1 MSDNPYAAFGVHNA
15 VLTSDTIDEHRQN
28 MLAQDVAVRDGD
40 DAVELVEHEDAGV
53 TVTDLV
59 EDELGTEERVE
70 VSIPDGEFDEPVE
83 DPEGDPEGEP
93 EGDPE
98 ADPEADDFEPLG
110 DIPDD
115 LTSTS
120 KQISDHS
127 DGFQQMK
134 AQAVERG
141 LPTEMAAQVEQEYT
155 ENGELSEG
163 SLKALEEAG
172 FGRSFVQAY
181 IRGQESLAEQYVGRI
196 MEFAGGKASFDSVVA
211 HMQANSPDALEALEE
226 AIQRQDI
233 KAVKTTI
240 NLAMASQTKKFGKA
254 PERSVTRKAPA
265 SAPKPAQ
272 TKPQGFSNS
281 DAMVAAMSDRRYST
295 DPAYRASVQAKVA
308 ASNW

>member
-1 MSDNPYAAFGVHNA
+1 MSDSNPYAQFGVHNA
-15 VLTSDTIDEHRQN
+15 VLTGDSIEDHNQN

-40 DAVELVEHEDAGV
+40 DAVELVHSDAGV

-59 EDELGTEERVE
+59 DDELNTEDRVE
-70 VSIPDGEFDEPVE
+70 VNIPDGEFHEEVSDETNE
-83 DPEGDPEGEP
+83 AADDGADEGDEG
-93 EGDPE
+93 
-98 ADPEADDFEPLG
+98 FTPLG
-110 DIPDD
+110 DIPDE
-115 LTSTS
+115 LTQTS
-120 KQISDHS
+120 NQISEYA

-141 LPTEMAAQVEQEYT
+141 LPAEMAAQVEHEYE
-155 ENGELSEG
+155 ENGELSEA

-172 FGRSFVQAY
+172 FGRGFVQAY
-181 IRGQESLAEQYVGRI
+181 IKGQESLAEQYVGRI
-196 MEFAGGKASFDSVVA
+196 MEFAGGKDSFNRVVA

-240 NLAMASQTKKFGKA
+240 NLAMASQAKKFGQA
-254 PERSVTRKAPA
+254 PNRSVTRKAPA

-272 TKPQGFSNS
+272 AKPQGFPNS

>member
-1 MSDNPYAAFGVHNA
+1 MSDSNPYAQFGVHNA
-15 VLTSDTIDEHRQN
+15 VLTGDSIEDHNQN

-40 DAVELVEHEDAGV
+40 DAVELVHSDAGV

-59 EDELGTEERVE
+59 DDELNTEDRVE
-70 VSIPDGEFDEPVE
+70 VNIPDGEFHEEVSDETDE
-83 DPEGDPEGEP
+83 AADEGADEGDEG
-93 EGDPE
+93 
-98 ADPEADDFEPLG
+98 FTPLG
-110 DIPDD
+110 DIPDE
-115 LTSTS
+115 LTQTS
-120 KQISDHS
+120 NQISEYA

-141 LPTEMAAQVEQEYT
+141 LPAEMAAQVEHEYE
-155 ENGELSEG
+155 ENGELSEA

-172 FGRSFVQAY
+172 FGRGFVQAY
-181 IRGQESLAEQYVGRI
+181 IKGQESLAEQYVGRI
-196 MEFAGGKASFDSVVA
+196 MEFAGGKDSFNRVVA

-240 NLAMASQTKKFGKA
+240 NLAMASQAKKFGQA
-254 PERSVTRKAPA
+254 PNRSVTRKAPA
-265 SAPKPAQ
+265 SAPKPAA
-272 TKPQGFSNS
+272 TKPQGFPNS
-281 DAMVAAMSDRRYST
+281 DAMVAAMSDRRYGT